1 MDKEDFNRI
10 KASSMPQIRP
20 KCSTLQKEKGLPLCD
35 RSKCEAMILCHQA
48 NVSKCE
54 SELFCNAVNRLNCE
68 LYMAQTPCEL
78 KQVFELINSL
88 LTSSAAKELSLAAI
102 IKASSIAK
110 TKDQDCDC

>member
-1 MDKEDFNRI
+1 MIKEDFNRV
-10 KASSMPQIRP
+10 KASSTTQSRP
-20 KCSTLQKEKGLPLCD
+20 NCSNLQKEPPLCD
-35 RSKCEAMILCHQA
+35 RGKCETIILCQQA

-88 LTSSAAKELSLAAI
+88 LTSSAAKELSLAEI
-102 IKASSIAK
+102 IKASSVAK
-110 TKDQDCDC
+110 RKDQDCDC